1 MKTLVTLFA
10 ILALVFASVV
20 PITAQETP
28 SPGAKIAPLPN
39 PKPGSWWVLKAL
51 DGGWSSR
58 VELKRVENGRFIT
71 LINGREVEFTSE
83 WNALDNFRDQRTIRD
98 KYSPHSRSY
107 SFPLWEGKKW
117 GGIVAWTGQR
127 ALMSQG
133 TFSVWVEVKGWEQIK
148 VGAGTFD
155 AIRLNIQ
162 SGPGHVNIICWYA
175 PEVQRVAKCVL
186 PTQAH
191 FSWELKE
198 FQLAGEAIS
207 RK

>member
-10 ILALVFASVV
+10 ILVLVFTSAV
-20 PITAQETP
+20 PITAQEPP
-28 SPGAKIAPLPN
+28 SPGAKVAPFPN

-58 VELKRVENGRFIT
+58 VELKRVENERFFT

-107 SFPLWEGKKW
+107 SFPLWEGKVW
-117 GGIVAWTGQR
+117 GGIVGWTGR
-127 ALMSQG
+127 RDLMTQG
-133 TFSVWVEVKGWEQIK
+133 TFSVHGEAKPWERIK
-148 VGAGTFD
+148 VSAGTFE

-162 SGPGHVNIICWYA
+162 SGHIDIICWYA

-198 FQLAGEAIS
+198 FQIAGEAIS